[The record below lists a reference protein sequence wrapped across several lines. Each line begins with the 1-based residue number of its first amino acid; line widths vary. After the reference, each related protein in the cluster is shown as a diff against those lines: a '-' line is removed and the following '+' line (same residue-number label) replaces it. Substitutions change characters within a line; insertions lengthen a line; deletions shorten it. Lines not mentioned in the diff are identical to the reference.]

1 MKGEI
6 ARKVQFLRKRESLT
20 QAELSK
26 GICTQAQISNI
37 EKGVL
42 NPSSLTLFHIA
53 QRLKVDMNYFFYQQ
67 LDYPTHSQVI
77 QNNLRLLALKE
88 DFQAIR
94 DQLNTLHETNE
105 DPFALWHEALCLYY
119 LDGSYEKAIEQLSK
133 AYENS
138 TMAKRYQLNM
148 LSDLGFMYVQ
158 LNIFEE
164 AFFCFD
170 TLSQELNKQDGN
182 VECKRLL
189 ICANLGKAY
198 VLFSTHQYGEAE
210 ECCLV
215 GEGLCID
222 YKILAGLSELFDLHG
237 KSLLKRG
244 EYTKA
249 YAYISKAR
257 NVYAIENKQ
266 EEMAKMEALLTVCQ
280 NA

>member
-67 LDYPTHSQVI
+67 LDYPTHSQLF

-94 DQLNTLHETNE
+94 DQLNSSHDTGK
-105 DPFALWHEALCLYY
+105 DPFALWHEALCHYY
-119 LDGSYEKAIEQLSK
+119 LDGLYEKAIEQLCD
-133 AYENS
+133 AYENG
-138 TMAKRYQLNM
+138 TIARRYQLNM

-158 LNIFEE
+158 LNLFEE

-170 TLSQELNKQDGN
+170 TLSQELNMQNGGIDY
-182 VECKRLL
+182 KRLL
-189 ICANLGKAY
+189 ICANLGKAH

-215 GEGLCID
+215 GERLCID

-249 YAYISKAR
+249 YTYISKAR
-257 NVYAIENKQ
+257 DVYAIEKKQ
-266 EEMAKMEALLTVCQ
+266 EEVARMEALLTVCQ